1 MPKKKLTRRE
11 VMKATAVGVGALATT
26 SILGGKAG
34 ARGLNRPVEV
44 TLTLDSGAFLT
55 SIHRKNASSCEVGY
69 FESDPA
75 TPDIRVFADGEEVN
89 PSRILKLG
97 SGNSRIDVLHTRSD
111 GGIKEDLKLTKTFRK
126 HLLSRGELYEEIPE
140 WNRSAYDCILYFNS
154 GRFAA
159 SVVKPGLFRQHLV
172 EGGEPTGNTRTIRP
186 IARDVRVS
194 FELGQGEVLRLTRD
208 GTDLWS
214 TAEIEAGTKR
224 IEIQITADETTAEK
238 FYDKGLKHNGKDYWV
253 MSDPPPMNGP

>member
-1 MPKKKLTRRE
+1 
-11 VMKATAVGVGALATT
+11 
-26 SILGGKAG
+26 
-34 ARGLNRPVEV
+34 LNRPVEV
-44 TLTLDSGAFLT
+44 TLTLDSGSFLT
-55 SIHRKNASSCEVGY
+55 NIHSKNASSCEVGY

-75 TPDIRVFADGEEVN
+75 ITDIQVCADGEEVN

-140 WNRSAYDCILYFNS
+140 WNRSAYDCIFYFNS

-159 SVVKPGLFRQHLV
+159 SVVKPGLFLQHLV
-172 EGGEPTGNTRTIRP
+172 EGGEPTGNMRTIRP
-186 IARDVRVS
+186 IARDVVVS

-208 GTDLWS
+208 GSDLWS

-224 IEIQITADETTAEK
+224 IEIQITADETTAQK
-238 FYDKGLKHNGKDYWV
+238 FYDKGLKHSGK
-253 MSDPPPMNGP
+253 S